1 MMKKSVGNML
11 MIIGCVLLIT
21 VCYGMMEN
29 RIHQKELIASFSAIQ
44 TETALASD
52 VEEENTPTKK
62 VSEAVS
68 ILRIPSIQ
76 LESPVIDGANS
87 ANLNRALGMI
97 ANLDAPGTPNG
108 SSAIAGHQSHQ
119 FGYFFNRLTELEI
132 GDKFELDVS
141 TDTLVYEVFD
151 IQIVK
156 PNNVEVLNRQEG
168 ISMLSLI
175 TCYPERSN
183 KYRLVVQAKQI
194 EYKQHK

>member
-11 MIIGCVLLIT
+11 MIIGYVLFIT
-21 VCYGMMEN
+21 VCYGMIEN
-29 RIHQKELIASFSAIQ
+29 KIHQKELIESFSAIQ
-44 TETALASD
+44 NETALASD
-52 VEEENTPTKK
+52 VEVENTPTKK
-62 VSEAVS
+62 DSIATS

-76 LESPVIDGANS
+76 LESPVIDGATS
-87 ANLNRALGMI
+87 DKLNRALGMI
-97 ANLDAPGTPNG
+97 ENLDAPGTPNG

-119 FGYFFNRLTELEI
+119 FGYFFNRLNELQL

-156 PNNVEVLNRQEG
+156 PNNVEILNRQEG

-183 KYRLVVQAKQI
+183 KYRLVVQAKQV
-194 EYKQHK
+194 EHQ